1 MKFSVNSRRGKVKH
15 LDSEGSLTPSPIW
28 VDNDNERRRKYLP
41 LEKGLRRGTLETQ
54 QIFIRLETEDFF
66 FKVQFSDCEKCIAI
80 FVGRKVEDKD
90 YTLKMQSDTWV
101 MDLR

>member
-54 QIFIRLETEDFF
+54 QIFIRLETADFF
-66 FKVQFSDCEKCIAI
+66 LKFSSLIVRNVKQYSLDEKLKTKI
-80 FVGRKVEDKD
+80 
-90 YTLKMQSDTWV
+90 TL
-101 MDLR
+101 